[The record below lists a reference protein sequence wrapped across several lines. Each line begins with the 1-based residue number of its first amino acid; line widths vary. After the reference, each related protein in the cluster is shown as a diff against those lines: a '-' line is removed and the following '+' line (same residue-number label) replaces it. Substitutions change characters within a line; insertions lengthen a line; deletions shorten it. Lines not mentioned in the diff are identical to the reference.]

1 MLALFVSVLGV
12 AGVPALAQAD
22 EYTIGTHEGVG
33 AIFRSG
39 ELYAFPLAAP
49 VDLVVL
55 DDGTIILLDSLI
67 GVVGVGG
74 RMGDDPGQPGLAAR
88 VELVPLTDG
97 HSISLTGDGDLV
109 FVVAGPDNALAIV
122 DPFSQQVEVLGDGL
136 EDPRGVAEDTSGRS
150 HVCEYGSGT
159 IVVLDDD
166 GNFVPIAEVPWP
178 TEIVAV
184 ASPDDPADAP
194 GGTMLIVS
202 DPDESVEGD
211 EQTWIVV
218 PEFDDPDGEV
228 TEPGEIPTYLAA
240 PAPQIDPAVVFDP
253 SLLDREFVDEV
264 VTLLFGDRAV
274 AESTTTTTEAEA
286 PAPADE
292 PEPDSEP
299 EGADPEDA
307 AEPDAAAG
315 PAAVTDDGSG
325 RGLLIL
331 LLLLGS
337 LTVMAAIMIVLAR
350 RRAAAAEKAAAPDDD
365 DSPEPPVEWAKD
377 PGRLGADD
385 SPFGPPPNFERE
397 RGQPISSY
405 GYWPPRKGPC
415 DDKIAAAMEADGGCA
430 AARAKAEATQA
441 AADAKGDA
449 AADAETAASTAAAE
463 AKAKADI
470 LAVADAALDPGSS
483 YIEDDEGR
491 ITSGD
496 LALKN
501 QASAAAYAA
510 YQAGKMTAGEL
521 EAEWSR
527 LGDRE
532 AIEELRKQAAER
544 RGQAKAEADAAAQKA
559 EEAEAA
565 AEAARADAEA
575 AEKAAADAKAAAEK
589 ACDDAEAARR
599 AADECLRKEAQ
610 RLAEEAAAAQAAA
623 EREAEEGEGT
633 PPGDPEAGDDGSPD
647 GESSGGDTLKQLQER
662 HLCCPCGVW
671 FIYGYYTGGHG
682 LIRGTETHWF
692 WAVCT
697 CNSGVWIEFTVRS
710 TRWGVG
716 LGGEGGAITGF
727 AIGLHVSDVQDAI
740 GGAMLGLSGDLSLG
754 VSAGAIAKSA
764 VKAPQLR
771 KALQAASKALKD
783 VDDGVKAAT
792 NLKPVHAQALSQAVE
807 QTEGLKALILPLSGL
822 AAGGVQVGLWKITKT
837 TVYITG
843 YENCG
848 YCPVRGTKTYG

>member
-1 MLALFVSVLGV
+1 MRRLFFVFVLV
-12 AGVPALAQAD
+12 ASGLGAGGVPALAQVD
-22 EYTIGTHEGVG
+22 EYAIGTHEGVG
-33 AIFRSG
+33 AIFRNG

-97 HSISLTGDGDLV
+97 HSISLAGDGDLV

-136 EDPRGVAEDTSGRS
+136 QDPRGVAEGTDGRS

-159 IVVLDDD
+159 IVVLDDE
-166 GNFVPIAEVPWP
+166 GEFIPIAEVPWP

-184 ASPDDPADAP
+184 PSPDAPDDAP
-194 GGTMLIVS
+194 GDTMLIVS

-211 EQTWIVV
+211 EETWVVV
-218 PEFDDPDGEV
+218 PEFDDPDGEL

-240 PAPQIDPAVVFDP
+240 PAPQIDPAAVFDP

-264 VTLLFGDRAV
+264 VALLFGDRAV
-274 AESTTTTTEAEA
+274 AESTTTTEAKA
-286 PAPADE
+286 LASADE

-299 EGADPEDA
+299 EGVDPEEA
-307 AEPDAAAG
+307 AEPDTSAG
-315 PAAVTDDGSG
+315 PAAVADDGSG

-350 RRAAAAEKAAAPDDD
+350 RRAVAAEKAAAPADDD
-365 DSPEPPVEWAKD
+365 TPKAPPIELVELELQ
-377 PGRLGADD
+377 G
-385 SPFGPPPNFERE
+385 SPFPGT
-397 RGQPISSY
+397 GTK
-405 GYWPPRKGPC
+405 KGPC
-415 DDKIAAAMEADGGCA
+415 DDKIATAMEADGACA
-430 AARAKAEATQA
+430 TARAKAEAAQDD
-441 AADAKGDA
+441 ADAKADA

-483 YIEDDEGR
+483 YVEDDEGR

-501 QASAAAYAA
+501 EASAAAYAA
-510 YQAGKMTAGEL
+510 YQAGEMTAGEL
-521 EAEWSR
+521 EDEWSR

-532 AIEELRKQAAER
+532 TIEELRKRAAER
-544 RGQAKAEADAAAQKA
+544 RDEAKAEADAADQKA
-559 EEAEAA
+559 REAEAA
-565 AEAARADAEA
+565 AKAAQTEAATAAQAAAEAEA
-575 AEKAAADAKAAAEK
+575 AADK
-589 ACDDAEAARR
+589 ACDDAAAARR

-610 RLAEEAAAAQAAA
+610 RLAEAAAAAQADA
-623 EREAEEGEGT
+623 EREAEGARGA
-633 PPGDPEAGDDGSPD
+633 PPGDPEDGDDGSPD
-647 GESSGGDTLKQLQER
+647 DESSGGDNLKQVGEL
-662 HLCCPCGVW
+662 HVCCPCGVW

-682 LIRGTETHWF
+682 LIRGTDTHWF

-727 AIGLHVSDVQDAI
+727 ATGLHVSEVQDAI
-740 GGAMLGLSGDLSLG
+740 GGALLGWSGDVSLG

-771 KALQAASKALKD
+771 KALKAASKALKD

-792 NLKPVHAQALSQAVE
+792 NLEPVHAQALSQAVQ
-807 QTEGLKALILPLSGL
+807 QTEGFKALILPLSGL

-837 TVYITG
+837 TVYITD
-843 YENCG
+843 YKNCG
-848 YCPVRGTKTYG
+848 YCRVKGTKTYS